1 MTDPI
6 ADMLTRMRN
15 AVLVKKT
22 EVLLPFSKIKFAIA
36 KILEREGFIAGA
48 EKLEKTG
55 EVQAQL
61 RIVLKYKKGDP
72 VLRGIK
78 RVSTPGRRVYYSY
91 RDIPKIL
98 PSLGMMIVSTSRGL
112 MTNIEAKKEKLGGE
126 IICEVN

>member
-15 AVLVKKT
+15 AVLVKKA

-36 KILEREGFIAGA
+36 KILAREGFIVGT
-48 EKLEKTG
+48 EKVEKAG
-55 EVQAQL
+55 EVQAKL
-61 RIVLKYKKGDP
+61 RIVLKYKKGEP

-91 RDIPKIL
+91 RDIPRIL

-112 MTNIEAKKEKLGGE
+112 MTNIEARKEKLGGE

>member
-15 AVLVKKT
+15 AVLVKKA

-36 KILEREGFIAGA
+36 KILAREGFIVGT
-48 EKLEKTG
+48 EKVEKAG
-55 EVQAQL
+55 EVQAKL
-61 RIVLKYKKGDP
+61 RIVLKYKKGEP

-91 RDIPKIL
+91 RDIPRIL

>member
-15 AVLVKKT
+15 AVMVKKA

-36 KILEREGFIAGA
+36 KILVREGFIAGT
-48 EKLEKTG
+48 EKIEKAG
-55 EVQAQL
+55 EVQAKL
-61 RIVLKYKKGDP
+61 RIVLKYKKGEP
-72 VLRGIK
+72 ALRGIK

-91 RDIPKIL
+91 RDIPTIL